1 MEREFKERSPRLA
14 LDPAWSLYLLFVA
27 FDIASTEQN
36 IRGSFRDAGLMPY
49 NPDAARSIETSMS
62 AYPARARRSPE
73 PGNASLR
80 EFKVFA
86 GQARDLSHR
95 YSTMTESQKDHVWE
109 QIRKV
114 TEIFE
119 SCTMSTDA
127 LQAEMNAI
135 AEDLRKCIRQRSEG
149 KCRPKSV
156 AAVSRTLPK
165 RKILKER
172 AKRHCRGC
180 GRGTEE
186 LPGLRH

>member
-1 MEREFKERSPRLA
+1 MGVSNSKDGLATAETAVAWLGHFDKHTKPR
-14 LDPAWSLYLLFVA
+14 VA
-27 FDIASTEQN
+27 E
-36 IRGSFRDAGLMPY
+36 
-49 NPDAARSIETSMS
+49 
-62 AYPARARRSPE
+62 AYRMLILE
-73 PGNASLR
+73 
-80 EFKVFA
+80 
-86 GQARDLSHR
+86 SHR

-180 GRGTEE
+180 G
-186 LPGLRH
+186 H

>member
-1 MEREFKERSPRLA
+1 MGVSNSKDGLATAETAVAWLGHFDKHTKPRVAEAYRMLILESHEFHNSIKFQRLCEEKRIVTLCVPYRHSDQLHPFSAGYFPLVEREFKERSPRLA

-86 GQARDLSHR
+86 GQARWVR
-95 YSTMTESQKDHVWE
+95 
-109 QIRKV
+109 
-114 TEIFE
+114 
-119 SCTMSTDA
+119 
-127 LQAEMNAI
+127 
-135 AEDLRKCIRQRSEG
+135 
-149 KCRPKSV
+149 
-156 AAVSRTLPK
+156 
-165 RKILKER
+165 
-172 AKRHCRGC
+172 
-180 GRGTEE
+180 
-186 LPGLRH
+186 